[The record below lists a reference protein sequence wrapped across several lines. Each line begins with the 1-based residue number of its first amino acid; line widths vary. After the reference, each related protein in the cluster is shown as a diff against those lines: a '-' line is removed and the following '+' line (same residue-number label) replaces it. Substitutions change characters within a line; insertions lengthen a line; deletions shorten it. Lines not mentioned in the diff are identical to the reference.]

1 MEPSLQKAGATDVT
15 ESSPALLVSPE
26 LFWGGPKATSVN
38 DSADSIESGVREIQV
53 YHDSKE
59 LAESGDESS
68 GVQGTTQSIM
78 DWVVCADHKSVG

>member
-1 MEPSLQKAGATDVT
+1 MKPSLDRTGAADVT
-15 ESSPALLVSPE
+15 ELGPDPLVNLG

-59 LAESGDESS
+59 LTESGDESS
-68 GVQGTTQSIM
+68 
-78 DWVVCADHKSVG
+78 

>member
-1 MEPSLQKAGATDVT
+1 MEPSLEKTGAADVT
-15 ESSPALLVSPE
+15 DLSPDPLVNPE

-59 LAESGDESS
+59 LTESGAESS
-68 GVQGTTQSIM
+68 GVCKGQPSPL
-78 DWVVCADHKSVG
+78 